1 MNLILEIVNT
11 PSVDI
16 FQQSMSFDEKGGKIG
31 RSKTA
36 KWTLNDP
43 TKHISNFHAEIS
55 FKDGQYFIT
64 DISSN
69 GMYLKT
75 PPKKFVKGVPV
86 PLDQKSA
93 VMIGD
98 YVIGVKTIENAF
110 ASSQP
115 MSSAGVTP
123 ATAGI
128 PDTFFVGDDHR
139 EAFGV
144 IGDSA
149 PEEKDI
155 VSLLDNNK
163 NLASANQDMLLPEL
177 DNIMG
182 VYDESEMVLN
192 DSLSTHIEAPTF
204 ETIEQPLPSTPT
216 EQPSPSS
223 RSDDTMLKILSLKLG
238 VPVEHMSTQEKELFV
253 SEIAELALTALD
265 KVRNTHHALEKIQTQ
280 LGVMP
285 AKNKQGYNLLKTA
298 PNNKEILS
306 NLNNYSPSV
315 SHHIKDLFHEI
326 DIHTIAFYTAF
337 KNISFRTAQKFSPEK
352 LYYNFEKKSALTKSF
367 TNKKALAWEAYCE
380 QFKYLDNI
388 EENDI
393 DLTELQK
400 EYNSVLETLNLSYN
414 K

>member
-16 FQQSMSFDEKGGKIG
+16 FQQSMSFDERGGKIG

-69 GMYLKT
+69 GMSLKT
-75 PPKKFVKGVPV
+75 PPKKFVKGIPV

-98 YVIGVKTIENAF
+98 YVIAVKTIENAF

-115 MSSAGVTP
+115 MSSSSP

-128 PDTFFVGDDHR
+128 PDTFFVGDAHK

-163 NLASANQDMLLPEL
+163 NLASSNQDMLLPEL

-182 VYDESEMVLN
+182 IYDESELVLN
-192 DSLSTHIEAPTF
+192 DSLSTHIDAPTF
-204 ETIEQPLPSTPT
+204 ETEQPLPSTPT
-216 EQPSPSS
+216 EQPSTQSVNE
-223 RSDDTMLKILSLKLG
+223 DTILKILSLKLG
-238 VPVEHMSTQEKELFV
+238 VPVEKMSIQEKELFV
-253 SEIAELALTALD
+253 SEVAELALTSLD

-280 LGVMP
+280 LGVIST
-285 AKNKQGYNLLKTA
+285 KNKQGYNPLKTA

-352 LYYNFEKKSALTKSF
+352 LYFNFEKKNALNKSF

-380 QFKYLDNI
+380 QFKYLDSI

-393 DLTELQK
+393 DLSELQK

-414 K
+414 T

>member
-16 FQQSMSFDEKGGKIG
+16 FQQSMSFDERGGKIG

-69 GMYLKT
+69 GMSLKT
-75 PPKKFVKGVPV
+75 PPKKFVKGIPV

-98 YVIGVKTIENAF
+98 YVIAVKTIENAF

-115 MSSAGVTP
+115 MSSSSP

-128 PDTFFVGDDHR
+128 PDTFFVGDAHK

-163 NLASANQDMLLPEL
+163 NLASSNQDMLLPEL

-182 VYDESEMVLN
+182 IYDESELVLN
-192 DSLSTHIEAPTF
+192 DSLSTHIDAPTF
-204 ETIEQPLPSTPT
+204 ETEQPLPPTPT
-216 EQPSPSS
+216 EQPSTQSVNE
-223 RSDDTMLKILSLKLG
+223 DTILKILSLKLG
-238 VPVEHMSTQEKELFV
+238 VPVEKMSTQEKELFV
-253 SEIAELALTALD
+253 SEVAELALTALD

-280 LGVMP
+280 LGVIST
-285 AKNKQGYNLLKTA
+285 KNKQGYNPLKTA

-352 LYYNFEKKSALTKSF
+352 LYFNFEKKNALNKSF

-380 QFKYLDNI
+380 QFKYLDSI

-393 DLTELQK
+393 DLSELQK

-414 K
+414 T

>member
-1 MNLILEIVNT
+1 
-11 PSVDI
+11 
-16 FQQSMSFDEKGGKIG
+16 MS
-31 RSKTA
+31 
-36 KWTLNDP
+36 
-43 TKHISNFHAEIS
+43 
-55 FKDGQYFIT
+55 
-64 DISSN
+64 
-69 GMYLKT
+69 LKT
-75 PPKKFVKGVPV
+75 PPKKFVKGIPV

-98 YVIGVKTIENAF
+98 YVIAVKTIENAF

-115 MSSAGVTP
+115 MSSSSP

-128 PDTFFVGDDHR
+128 PDTFFVGDAHK

-163 NLASANQDMLLPEL
+163 NLASSNQDMLLPEL

-182 VYDESEMVLN
+182 IYDESELVLN
-192 DSLSTHIEAPTF
+192 DSLSTHIDAPTF
-204 ETIEQPLPSTPT
+204 ETEQPLPSTPT
-216 EQPSPSS
+216 EQPSTQSVNE
-223 RSDDTMLKILSLKLG
+223 DTILKILSLKLG
-238 VPVEHMSTQEKELFV
+238 VPVENMSIQEKELFV
-253 SEIAELALTALD
+253 SEVAELALTALD

-280 LGVMP
+280 LGVIST
-285 AKNKQGYNLLKTA
+285 KNKQGYNPLKTA

-352 LYYNFEKKSALTKSF
+352 LYFNFEKKNALNKSF

-380 QFKYLDNI
+380 QFKYLDSI

-393 DLTELQK
+393 DLSELKK

-414 K
+414 T

>member
-16 FQQSMSFDEKGGKIG
+16 FQQSMSFDERGGKIG

-69 GMYLKT
+69 GMSLKT
-75 PPKKFVKGVPV
+75 PPKKFVKGIPV

-98 YVIGVKTIENAF
+98 YVIAVKTIENAF

-115 MSSAGVTP
+115 MSSSSP

-128 PDTFFVGDDHR
+128 PDTFFVGDAHK

-163 NLASANQDMLLPEL
+163 NLASSNQDMLLPEL

-182 VYDESEMVLN
+182 IYDESELVLN
-192 DSLSTHIEAPTF
+192 DSLSTHIDAPTF
-204 ETIEQPLPSTPT
+204 ETEQPLPSTPT
-216 EQPSPSS
+216 EQPSTQSVNE
-223 RSDDTMLKILSLKLG
+223 DTILKILSLKLG
-238 VPVEHMSTQEKELFV
+238 VPVEKMSTQEKELFV
-253 SEIAELALTALD
+253 SEVAELALTALD

-280 LGVMP
+280 LGVIST
-285 AKNKQGYNLLKTA
+285 KNKQGYNPLKTA

-315 SHHIKDLFHEI
+315 SHHMKDLFHEI

-352 LYYNFEKKSALTKSF
+352 LYFNFEKKNALNKSF

-380 QFKYLDNI
+380 QFKYLDSI

-393 DLTELQK
+393 DLSELQK

-414 K
+414 T

>member
-16 FQQSMSFDEKGGKIG
+16 FQQSMSFDERGGKIG

-69 GMYLKT
+69 GMSLKT
-75 PPKKFVKGVPV
+75 PPKKFVKGIPV

-98 YVIGVKTIENAF
+98 YVIAVKTIENAF

-115 MSSAGVTP
+115 MSSSSP

-128 PDTFFVGDDHR
+128 PDTFFVGDAHK

-163 NLASANQDMLLPEL
+163 NLASSNQDMLLPEL

-182 VYDESEMVLN
+182 IYDESELVLN
-192 DSLSTHIEAPTF
+192 DSLSTHIDAPTF
-204 ETIEQPLPSTPT
+204 ETEQPLPSTPT
-216 EQPSPSS
+216 EQPSTQSVNE
-223 RSDDTMLKILSLKLG
+223 DTILKILSLKLG
-238 VPVEHMSTQEKELFV
+238 VPVEKMSTQEKELFV
-253 SEIAELALTALD
+253 SEVAELALTALD

-280 LGVMP
+280 LGVIST
-285 AKNKQGYNLLKTA
+285 KNKQGYNPLKTA

-352 LYYNFEKKSALTKSF
+352 LYFNFEKKNALNKSF

-380 QFKYLDNI
+380 QFKYLDSI

-393 DLTELQK
+393 DLSELQK

-414 K
+414 T